1 MANQAPQPIKSIAEL
16 VDAVDGFRADKRWRY
31 RGHADAS
38 WKLVPKAGRDD
49 FKRVDDEL
57 IFRTWKKMAVGY
69 HTGPIADDWDW
80 LAIAQHHGL
89 ATRLLDWTISPLT
102 AAFFAACECEDKDGV
117 IYAAHFNRHMPIEK
131 ATPYVTK
138 FTGCVKPRG
147 VVPRIVRQGGS
158 FTYHAEPAK
167 PLLPDGRMT
176 TEIREFTIPKM
187 AKKEIISQLSFLG
200 TSRYS
205 LFPDLDG
212 LSSFVNW
219 SIASGEY
226 WRL

>member
-1 MANQAPQPIKSIAEL
+1 MITNIAAL
-16 VDAVDGFRADKRWRY
+16 VAAVDGFRADKRWRY

-38 WKLVPKAGRDD
+38 WELVPKAGRDD

-57 IFRTWKKMAVGY
+57 IFRTWKKMAIGY
-69 HTGPIADDWDW
+69 HTGPVVDDWDW

-102 AAFFAACECEDKDGV
+102 ATFFAACECNDKDGL
-117 IYAAHFNRHMPIEK
+117 IYAAHFVRHMPIET
-131 ATPYVTK
+131 ATPFKSK

-147 VVPRIVRQGGS
+147 IAPRIVRQGGS
-158 FTYHAEPAK
+158 FTYHAEPSKA
-167 PLLPDGRMT
+167 LVADGHMT
-176 TEIREFTIPKM
+176 KEIRKFVIPKG
-187 AKKEIISQLSFLG
+187 AKKELISQLAFLG

-212 LSSFVNW
+212 LSSYVNW
-219 SIASGEY
+219 SIASAEY